1 MDSTASPNVK
11 IVEGEG
17 IRERSLTHSTSG
29 IKGRAG
35 ALGWGLKRLISK
47 SITHMDLHKPNKLV
61 SV

>member
-1 MDSTASPNVK
+1 M
-11 IVEGEG
+11 EGEG
-17 IRERSLTHSTSG
+17 FRACSLVRRTSG

-35 ALGWGLKRLISK
+35 ASGWGLERLISK